1 MGKYIV
7 GTGGTFDHLHEG
19 HLKLL
24 EVAFN
29 VGKKVI
35 IGLTT
40 DVLLQQKKFKEFI
53 EPYEIRESGLKDYA
67 SSIGRE
73 EDLVIIPLHDPFGPA
88 ITEPNINI
96 HISSEE
102 TFEVAREINDIR
114 RENNLQPM
122 ILLMIPM
129 EITDDGSRYSS
140 TKIREKMKNNK

>member
-1 MGKYIV
+1 MGKYLV

-29 VGKKVI
+29 VGKKVM

-40 DVLLQQKKFKEFI
+40 DELLHQKKFKEFI
-53 EPYEIRESGLKDYA
+53 ETYEIRESGLRKYA

-73 EDLVIIPLHDPFGPA
+73 GDLVIIPLHDPFGPA
-88 ITEPNINI
+88 ITEPGIDI

-102 TFEVAREINDIR
+102 TFDVARKINDIR
-114 RENNLQPM
+114 REKNLKPM
-122 ILLMIPM
+122 MLLMIPM
-129 EITDDGSRYSS
+129 EMSDDGSRYSS
-140 TKIREKMKNNK
+140 TKIREKMKNNM